1 MAKEQ
6 KNSKNV
12 EAHFKIYLTD
22 FIKGIKK
29 LWWVCIALAVL
40 AGGGLAIRGGLQYT
54 PQYKVSATFVVSMQ
68 SVSGADTGLSKYSY
82 SYDTTT
88 AEHLA
93 STFPHI
99 LSSNLLQEMVCTEL
113 GEASMPASVSA
124 QVVTGTNMFK
134 LTTVGKDPQK
144 TYDTLL
150 SVIDNYPSVAKHV
163 IGNIKMDM
171 ITSPV
176 FPENPSNSPEYK
188 ENFVTGATFGV
199 LVGVI
204 LIFMYAVFRN
214 TIRTKNEITTELN
227 NNVLG
232 TVPKVTSKKRKNKEA
247 LPLLITD
254 NKISSSFSEAIRV
267 CRNILVNSLS
277 EDEKVVLVTSTAPS
291 EGKTTVI
298 TNLALSIAKRNK
310 NVLLVDADLRN
321 PSIARLLD
329 IDMEEIEYQTIS
341 DKYEI
346 AYLEKYGISV
356 LRFIFSEEKK
366 DGYVSTAFAKTVFS
380 DLRNKFDYIFV
391 DTPPCGLVSDAMFIA
406 QAADAAI
413 YVIYQDVVGVSKI
426 KSSLNNL
433 LSTDVRVAGCVLN
446 GAIGTSNGY
455 GYGYGYKSYG
465 YGYNYGYKKHGY
477 GAKSSK
483 EEDID
488 MVDKE

>member
-232 TVPKVTSKKRKNKEA
+232 TVPKVTSKKRKNKDA

-406 QAADAAI
+406 QAADVAI